1 LRLVLQTRRF
11 FSPLITHHLSLI
23 TSVGYHAL
31 IRSKLMVM
39 PSQTKSAGRSSRPLR
54 AVESILELVGCTPL
68 LRLSRFA
75 PAPLA
80 GVFAKLEYMNP
91 GGSVKDRAALGM
103 ILDAERRGVLQPGA
117 TIIEPTAGNTG
128 IGLALVGVARGYSVL
143 LCVPEGYSRE
153 KMKIM
158 EALGGRIEYVPAE
171 EGMEGAVR
179 RARELASETPGSF
192 IPQQFENP
200 ANPRFHEETTAREII
215 EQMEGRVDAV
225 VLGCGSAGTFTGI
238 TRAIREANPQ
248 VYCALVE
255 PEGSILGGGDPGFY
269 RLEGIGQREFI
280 PPNLDRDA
288 ADEIIAVSDAEAF
301 ATVRELARTEGVLGG
316 GSTGAVAA
324 ASRRVAQRLGADK
337 RVVTLFPDGAERYM
351 SQGIFDE

>member
-1 LRLVLQTRRF
+1 
-11 FSPLITHHLSLI
+11 
-23 TSVGYHAL
+23 
-31 IRSKLMVM
+31 MVT
-39 PSQTKSAGRSSRPLR
+39 PSQIWNSESERAPLR
-54 AVESILELVGCTPL
+54 AVENILELVGGTPL

-75 PAPLA
+75 PPPAAELF
-80 GVFAKLEYMNP
+80 GKLEYMNP

-103 ILDAERRGVLQPGA
+103 ILDAERRGVLKPGS
-117 TIIEPTAGNTG
+117 TVIEPTAGNTG
-128 IGLALVGVARGYSVL
+128 IGLALVGAARGYRVV

-158 EALGGRIEYVPAE
+158 EALGGRVEYVPAE

-179 RARELASETPGSF
+179 RARELAAETPGSF

-200 ANPRFHEETTAREII
+200 ANPRFHEVTTAREII
-215 EQMEGRVDAV
+215 EQTEGRIDAL

-238 TRAIREANPQ
+238 THAVKKVNPK
-248 VYCALVE
+248 VYCVLVE
-255 PEGSILGGGDPGFY
+255 PEGSILGGGNPGPY

-280 PPNLDRDA
+280 PPNLDRDV
-288 ADEIIAVSDAEAF
+288 ADEIMAVSDAEAF

-324 ASRRVAQRLGADK
+324 AARKVAARLGAGK

-351 SQGIFDE
+351 SQGIFD

>member
-1 LRLVLQTRRF
+1 MAT
-11 FSPLITHHLSLI
+11 
-23 TSVGYHAL
+23 
-31 IRSKLMVM
+31 
-39 PSQTKSAGRSSRPLR
+39 PSQTKNVGRDRTPLR
-54 AVESILELVGCTPL
+54 PVDSILELVGATPL

-75 PAPLA
+75 PPPAAEL
-80 GVFAKLEYMNP
+80 FAKLEYMNP

-103 ILDAERRGVLQPGA
+103 ILDAERRGVLEPGA

-128 IGLALVGVARGYSVL
+128 IGLALVGVARGYKVV

-158 EALGGRIEYVPAE
+158 EALGGRVEYVPAE
-171 EGMEGAVR
+171 VGMEGAVR
-179 RARELASETPGSF
+179 RARELAAETPGSF

-215 EQMEGRVDAV
+215 EQAEGKVDAL

-238 TRAIREANPQ
+238 THAVKKVNPE
-248 VYCALVE
+248 VYCVLVE
-255 PEGSILGGGDPGFY
+255 PEGSILGGGAPGPY
-269 RLEGIGQREFI
+269 RLEGIGPREFI

-288 ADEIIAVSDAEAF
+288 ADEVLAVSDAEAF

-316 GSTGAVAA
+316 GSTGAAA
-324 ASRRVAQRLGADK
+324 AAARKVAERLGPGK

-351 SQGIFDE
+351 SQGIFD

>member
-1 LRLVLQTRRF
+1 MVTPSETRSADRD
-11 FSPLITHHLSLI
+11 STPL
-23 TSVGYHAL
+23 G
-31 IRSKLMVM
+31 
-39 PSQTKSAGRSSRPLR
+39 
-54 AVESILELVGCTPL
+54 AVESILELVGRTPL

-75 PAPLA
+75 PPPAAEL
-80 GVFAKLEYMNP
+80 FAKLEYMNP

-103 ILDAERRGVLQPGA
+103 ILDAERRGVLKPGA
-117 TIIEPTAGNTG
+117 TIVEPTAGNTG
-128 IGLALVGVARGYSVL
+128 IGLALVGVARGYRVV

-179 RARELASETPGSF
+179 RARELAAETPGSF

-215 EQMEGRVDAV
+215 EQTGGRIDAL

-238 TRAIREANPQ
+238 AHAVKKINPA

-255 PEGSILGGGDPGFY
+255 PKGSILGGGHPGPY

-288 ADEIIAVSDAEAF
+288 ADEVIAVSDAEAF

-316 GSTGAVAA
+316 GSTGAAA
-324 ASRRVAQRLGADK
+324 AAARKVAERLGTGK

-351 SQGIFDE
+351 SQGIFD

>member
-1 LRLVLQTRRF
+1 MVTP
-11 FSPLITHHLSLI
+11 SHS
-23 TSVGYHAL
+23 
-31 IRSKLMVM
+31 RSTE
-39 PSQTKSAGRSSRPLR
+39 SDRAPLR
-54 AVESILELVGCTPL
+54 AVENILELVGGTPL

-75 PAPLA
+75 PPPAAEL
-80 GVFAKLEYMNP
+80 FAKLEYMNP

-103 ILDAERRGVLQPGA
+103 ILDAERRGVLKPGA
-117 TIIEPTAGNTG
+117 TIVEPTAGNTG
-128 IGLALVGVARGYSVL
+128 IGLALVGVARGYRVV

-179 RARELASETPGSF
+179 RARELAAETPGSF
-192 IPQQFENP
+192 LPQQFENP

-215 EQMEGRVDAV
+215 EQTDGRIDAL
-225 VLGCGSAGTFTGI
+225 VLGCGSAGTLTGI
-238 TRAIREANPQ
+238 TRAVKRVCPG

-255 PEGSILGGGDPGFY
+255 PEGSILGGGEPGPY

-288 ADEIIAVSDAEAF
+288 ADEVIAISDAEAF

-316 GSTGAVAA
+316 GSTGAAA
-324 ASRRVAQRLGADK
+324 AAARKVAERLGEGK

-351 SQGIFDE
+351 SQGIFD